1 MQIKSIETKHVTE
14 EPAMVKLIAPEY
26 REPFESY
33 YETEI
38 RYIEPRDGERADR
51 VYDVTGRGETEYAS
65 EQKALENLRGEMAA
79 KVYSAYE
86 KFMAENGAGNLD
98 IA

>member
-1 MQIKSIETKHVTE
+1 MNIKSIETKQVTE
-14 EPAMVKLIAPEY
+14 QPFKGLVEIEGEFEPY
-26 REPFESY
+26 FE
-33 YETEI
+33 TTI
-38 RYIEPRDGERADR
+38 RYTEPRDGEREDR
-51 VYDVTGRGETEYAS
+51 VYSVTGRGETEYAS

>member
-14 EPAMVKLIAPEY
+14 QPFKGLVELEEGFEP
-26 REPFESY
+26 Y

-51 VYDVTGRGETEYAS
+51 VYNVTGRGETEYAS

>member
-1 MQIKSIETKHVTE
+1 MNIKSIETKLVTE
-14 EPAMVKLIAPEY
+14 QPFAGLVNPEY
-26 REPFESY
+26 LEEFKPY
-33 YETEI
+33 HETTI
-38 RYIEPRDGERADR
+38 RYTEPRDGERADR
-51 VYDVTGRGETEYAS
+51 VYSVTGRGETEYAS

>member
-1 MQIKSIETKHVTE
+1 MNIKSIKTEHVTE
-14 EPAMVKLIAPEY
+14 QPFKGLVEIEGRFEPYHV
-26 REPFESY
+26 
-33 YETEI
+33 TTI
-38 RYIEPRDGERADR
+38 RYTEPRDGERVDR
-51 VYDVTGRGETEYAS
+51 VYSVTGRGETEYAS
-65 EQKALENLRGEMAA
+65 EQNALENLRGEMAV